1 MARLKYEIKILLD
14 LYIGYIKKS
23 TMTGNIPSFILQGM
37 TAGFA
42 QNYFSPGCM
51 PFGCGR
57 TKYPGFLEEQ
67 PTTEIGTNHT

>member
-1 MARLKYEIKILLD
+1 
-14 LYIGYIKKS
+14 
-23 TMTGNIPSFILQGM
+23 MTGNIPSFILQGM

-57 TKYPGFLEEQ
+57 TKYPGFLEDQ
-67 PTTEIGTNHT
+67 PTNEIGTKFVL